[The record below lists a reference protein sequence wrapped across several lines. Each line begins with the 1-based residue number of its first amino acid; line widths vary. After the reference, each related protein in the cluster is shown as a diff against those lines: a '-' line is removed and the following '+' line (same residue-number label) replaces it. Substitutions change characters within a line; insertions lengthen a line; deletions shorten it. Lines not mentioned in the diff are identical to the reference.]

1 MGNRLRIGSVNGIPG
16 LYSSDG
22 SARDLMLGTA
32 KNSKVFF
39 GSHREDAWIQAG
51 TGASFFKGK
60 MTVTDSVVVTKSGQT
75 LRLGEAFGMPGIYS
89 SDIVARDLMLGAANG
104 KKVYFGYGRENAYVE
119 SGTGNS
125 WFKGSVTAGSIIAQ
139 TGLTSKK
146 AAFFEDTV
154 TVKKNLILQT
164 AESSMNLAE
173 ELVSL
178 RTENAEMKAMM
189 MEMRSQLEQMRR

>member
-1 MGNRLRIGSVNGIPG
+1 
-16 LYSSDG
+16 
-22 SARDLMLGTA
+22 MLGTA

-39 GSHREDAWIQAG
+39 GNHREDAWIQAG
-51 TGASFFKGK
+51 TGASFFKGA
-60 MTVTDSVVVTKSGQT
+60 MTVTNSVSVTTKGQT
-75 LRLGEAFGMPGIYS
+75 VRLGETFGMPGLYS
-89 SDIVARDLMLGAANG
+89 SDGVARDLMLGAANG
-104 KKVYFGYGRENAYVE
+104 KKVYLGYGRENAYVE
-119 SGTGNS
+119 SGTGNA
-125 WFKGSVTAGSIIAQ
+125 WFKGSMTAGTVVA
-139 TGLTSKK
+139 TAGLTSKK